1 VNTITDVARLANVS
15 TSTVSHVVNGT
26 RPVSDRTRARVERAI
41 EQTGYSQHGLARA
54 LRRNRSDSIGLV
66 VSDTSQHV
74 FSQIVA
80 GVEAEARTAGLTLL
94 LANSAE
100 ATDRERDSVRALL
113 DRRVDG
119 LLIAPAANSDG
130 SILKACAQAKC
141 PVVLVDR
148 ISSGD
153 FDQVGVENRLAMKS
167 LTKHIVEL
175 GHRRPVLVGGDSVL
189 WTLRERAAGFREA
202 LEEAGLD
209 VYADSIVP
217 AGPASDGSDAVKD
230 VLRRGR
236 STAIIAA
243 SGHMT
248 IGALRAFR
256 DSGVV
261 IPRDIA
267 FASFDGM
274 NNGEFMTPQLTSVM
288 QPGVEIGKRA
298 MSLLM
303 RRLADPLVKP
313 ETLLARP
320 RIFHGTSCGCDGT
333 TPLSVDGA
341 TSIWPE
347 SDDAQHADPDLS

>member
-1 VNTITDVARLANVS
+1 M
-15 TSTVSHVVNGT
+15 
-26 RPVSDRTRARVERAI
+26 
-41 EQTGYSQHGLARA
+41 
-54 LRRNRSDSIGLV
+54 
-66 VSDTSQHV
+66 
-74 FSQIVA
+74 A

-130 SILKACAQAKC
+130 SILEACAQAKC

-153 FDQVGVENRLAMKS
+153 FDQVGVENRMAMKS
-167 LTKHIVEL
+167 LTKHILDL

-209 VYADSIVP
+209 VYADSIIP
-217 AGPASDGSDAVKD
+217 AGPGASDGSDAVKE
-230 VLRRGR
+230 VLSRGR

-256 DSGVV
+256 DTGVV
-261 IPRDIA
+261 IPRDMA

-274 NNGEFMTPQLTSVM
+274 NNGEFMTPPTHQ
-288 QPGVEIGKRA
+288 R
-298 MSLLM
+298 
-303 RRLADPLVKP
+303 
-313 ETLLARP
+313 
-320 RIFHGTSCGCDGT
+320 H
-333 TPLSVDGA
+333 A
-341 TSIWPE
+341 TWR
-347 SDDAQHADPDLS
+347 